1 MVLINKEKMYRLQ
14 IFILVFICVPGFL
27 TRSVAQIRKEQTGL
41 IDRYLSVQQQSI
53 GFNGTVMI
61 TRNDSII
68 YRQSVGKASFELDVQ
83 LSSDP
88 VFRIASITKQFTA
101 MLIVLAAEENKLA
114 LGDQLS
120 KYYPQLGQ
128 SDWSKITIRQL
139 LTHTSGLPHNEGIA
153 DYWEKTSFLPLS
165 DQQATDEIFKLKLLS
180 VPGTKTQYSSPGYF
194 ILASILEK
202 IYHKSYGAILREKI
216 TAPLRMDH
224 TGENTATA
232 IINGMVSPYHQLAD
246 RLIVAPHR
254 DFTLMKGSG
263 NLYSTASDLLKWNN
277 ALNGTGH
284 FNKTVTDQ
292 LFTVQNS
299 QPVNGRSESYGYG
312 WFLRRSST
320 RERDFNFTGGGTYGC
335 SAISGYY
342 PTANISVVIL
352 SNVSTLPVGEMQS
365 SIESIVFG
373 DRFDMPVVHNSILLE
388 PSQLDKFQGTYTAD
402 NGHQLAIFLKGA
414 QLYAKMGQNPFFE
427 LYPSDGSV
435 FFGKK
440 VPVQIEFEK
449 DLDGTT
455 KSLQASLKGQSIRF
469 VKNR

>member
-1 MVLINKEKMYRLQ
+1 MVLINQEKMFRIQ
-14 IFILVFICVPGFL
+14 IFIIVFMGISGL
-27 TRSVAQIRKEQTGL
+27 SIRSIAQMQKVQTDL

-61 TRNDSII
+61 ASNDSIL
-68 YRQSVGKASFELDVQ
+68 YRRSLGKASLELDVP

-101 MLIVLAAEENKLA
+101 MLVVLAAEEHKLA

-120 KYYPQLGQ
+120 TYYPQLGQ

-165 DQQATDEIFKLKLLS
+165 DRQATDEIFKLKLLS
-180 VPGTKTQYSSPGYF
+180 VPGAKTHYSSPGYF
-194 ILASILEK
+194 VLASILEK
-202 IYHKSYGAILREKI
+202 IYHKSYGALLREKI
-216 TAPLRMDH
+216 TAPLHMDH

-232 IINGMVSPYHQLAD
+232 LIHGMVSPYHQLAD
-246 RLIVAPHR
+246 RLIAAPHR
-254 DFTLMKGSG
+254 DFALMKGSG

-277 ALNGTGH
+277 NLNGTRH
-284 FNKTVTDQ
+284 FNKEVLDQ
-292 LFTVQNS
+292 LFTIQNS

-312 WFLRRSST
+312 WFLRRSSN

-342 PTANISVVIL
+342 PNAKISVVIL
-352 SNVSTLPVGEMQS
+352 SNISTLPVGEMQS
-365 SIESIVFG
+365 SIESILFG
-373 DRFDMPVVHNSILLE
+373 DRFDMPVVHTPILMKA
-388 PSQLDKFQGTYTAD
+388 SQLDQFQGTYTAD
-402 NGHQLAIFLKGA
+402 NGHLLAIFLKGE

-427 LYPSDGSV
+427 LYPSDSSV

-449 DLDGTT
+449 GPDNTIH
-455 KSLQASLKGQSIRF
+455 SLKANLKGQSTRF
-469 VKNR
+469 VKTR

>member
-1 MVLINKEKMYRLQ
+1 MNRLQ

-27 TRSVAQIRKEQTGL
+27 TRSVAQIQKEQTDL
-41 IDRYLSVQQQSI
+41 IDHYLSVQRQAI

-61 TRNDSII
+61 ACNDSII
-68 YRQSVGKASFELDVQ
+68 YRRSVGKASLELDIQ
-83 LSSDP
+83 FSSDP

-101 MLIVLAAEENKLA
+101 MLVVLAAEENKLT
-114 LGDQLS
+114 LGDQLG

-128 SDWSKITIRQL
+128 SDWSNITIRQL

-153 DYWEKTSFLPLS
+153 DYWEKISFLPLS
-165 DQQATDEIFKLKLLS
+165 DRQATDEIFKLKLLS

-194 ILASILEK
+194 ILASILEM

-216 TAPLRMDH
+216 TDPLRMDH
-224 TGENTATA
+224 TGVINATD

-246 RLIVAPHR
+246 RLIAAPHR
-254 DFTLMKGSG
+254 DYALMKGSG
-263 NLYSTASDLLKWNN
+263 NMYSTASDLSKWNN
-277 ALNGTGH
+277 ALNGSGH
-284 FNKTVTDQ
+284 FNKIVTDQ
-292 LFTVQNS
+292 LFAIQNS
-299 QPVNGRSESYGYG
+299 QTVNGRSEPYGYG
-312 WFLRRSST
+312 WFLRRTSNP
-320 RERDFNFTGGGTYGC
+320 ERDFNFTGGGTFGC

-342 PTANISVVIL
+342 PNAKISVVIL

-365 SIESIVFG
+365 NIESIVFG
-373 DRFDMPVVHNSILLE
+373 DKFDMPVVRTYIVME
-388 PSQLDKFQGTYTAD
+388 ASQLDKFQGTYSAD

-427 LYPSDGSV
+427 LYPSDSSV

-449 DLDGTT
+449 DLDDTIKGL
-455 KSLQASLKGQSIRF
+455 KANLKGQSIHF
-469 VKNR
+469 VKNK

>member
-1 MVLINKEKMYRLQ
+1 MNRLQ
-14 IFILVFICVPGFL
+14 IFILTFICVLGFP
-27 TRSVAQIRKEQTGL
+27 TRSIAQIQKEQTEL

-68 YRQSVGKASFELDVQ
+68 YQRSIGKASFELDVP

-88 VFRIASITKQFTA
+88 IFRIASITKQFTA
-101 MLIVLAAEENKLA
+101 MLVVLAAEENNLA

-120 KYYPQLGQ
+120 KYYPQLGR

-194 ILASILEK
+194 ILASVLEK
-202 IYHKSYGAILREKI
+202 IYNKSYGGILREKI

-224 TGENTATA
+224 TGVSNATD
-232 IINGMVSPYHQLAD
+232 IVSGMVFPYHQLAD
-246 RLIVAPHR
+246 RLIAAPHR
-254 DFTLMKGSG
+254 DFALMKGSG

-277 ALNGTGH
+277 ALNGGY
-284 FNKTVTDQ
+284 FNKMVTDQ
-292 LFTVQNS
+292 LFAIQNS

-312 WFLRRSST
+312 WFLRRSSN
-320 RERDFNFTGGGTYGC
+320 RERDFNFTGGGTFGC

-342 PTANISVVIL
+342 PNAKISVVIL

-365 SIESIVFG
+365 NIESIVFG
-373 DRFDMPVVHNSILLE
+373 DRFDMPVLRTPIIME
-388 PSQLDKFQGTYTAD
+388 ESQLDKFQGTYTAD

-427 LYPSDGSV
+427 LYPSDISV

-449 DLDGTT
+449 DLDDTIKGL
-455 KSLQASLKGQSIRF
+455 KANLKGQTIHF
-469 VKNR
+469 VKNK